1 MSAEQTQER
10 HLDPVVVNVFEPPA
24 SDGESAGENATHV
37 CQEKCWADIVYLP
50 GTHTF
55 WLLTEDVSDIL
66 LEAAEQLK
74 AWTQEEDAFE
84 RLRLLNDEAGLM
96 ECLLPTRAENFLDE
110 SERARYQSCFEQ
122 LIDITTD
129 DEATLEERIAHQ
141 RSFLDSLWQLT
152 TPALLNQLARHLT
165 NSEAVRLES
174 ELRDLYQAGLQ
185 RAQEAG
191 YSVEGER
198 YYGPWEAENA
208 QALETYR
215 TCRAAAQRE
224 YHFNPG
230 SEGEATPF
238 SLQEVLAEY
247 QTFIGLCESMPPEEA
262 AQACR
267 FVGYV
272 QQLSE
277 QQQNKYTD
285 YLDSILTLASLGIA
299 TPELALSFADEGA
312 PPLEDG
318 VSAFDTY
325 CRTLKHS
332 VELHREV
339 EEKLSEWESGTAGHA
354 KLPIFLF
361 EQERQSYERL
371 QEELGTLF
379 QQADAAIKKME
390 PSRVLVWHTDLDDD
404 RHAMGYQKRQ
414 IELLV
419 RRDFPL
425 REFSSPQAD
434 QSLSHLSLYQLM
446 PAMTSIERQRL
457 DTSMNADGVLPAQ
470 LWESPE
476 TAFSQWLLGR
486 GCEPIE
492 HRGEWHDDPLGF
504 FQPERFFAY
513 LEEQGHEVAS
523 LNGDS
528 KEGWGAALQKV
539 LFTGPGREQ
548 LRLFDA
554 SAQAQMMR
562 LVGMARFDLNEP
574 RGDDE
579 RDTPWEVVA
588 QQPTLTFF
596 DADLEMSS
604 GGSNGLST
612 TRRDE
617 LAIKRPSN
625 GQWQLDES
633 DPNKTAASVA
643 YRWEAKGT
651 FSLAR
656 GELPLGRLVLPREEQ
671 AQQVV
676 ATLPEVNE
684 QRELGRYVVVVDAVA
699 KGFAGASLALATE
712 TGFSLGEDGL
722 SITGID
728 WAKRE
733 AQGATIEAFA
743 GARLGVETRCSLSWE
758 PPANLERIL
767 PGRAALSDMS
777 MANPNQSL
785 TGWRNLGTAT
795 LTVELA
801 AGLGGRLGFALGMQ
815 NGKFVLRMAARV
827 VIGKGAGGG
836 LSVELDVDS
845 LDLWLA
851 MLHRAM
857 VDNNYV
863 KPEWIAQ
870 DAYES
875 MSWLGYLAT
884 TTLLNIGLL
893 AARGQAGIERLYN
906 AMTGG
911 QNAGPIAYEIV
922 EAGQGERSQQ
932 IARWVQ
938 QLTPEGLGALLYL
951 LVSEPR
957 EFEVEEQGRG
967 RSANNSPTFSE
978 QRALDFQQIAIA
990 NCLGW
995 IVEGVTMSVYGPLCR
1010 FSREDPTPSQY
1021 LFTKAVVRMTA
1032 DGQPPHNY
1040 PDTAYDNHKRVLDRF
1055 MDQVSGTADRQVTI
1069 SKGNYRRHIA
1079 GLATEICA
1087 S

>member
-10 HLDPVVVNVFEPPA
+10 HLNPVVVNVFEPPE

-37 CQEKCWADIVYLP
+37 CQEQCWADILYLP

-55 WLLTEDVSDIL
+55 WLLTEEVSDVL

-74 AWTQEEDAFE
+74 TWTQEEDAIE

-141 RSFLDSLWQLT
+141 RSFLESLWQLT

-165 NSEAVRLES
+165 NAEAVRLES

-198 YYGPWEAENA
+198 YYGPWEAEIA
-208 QALETYR
+208 EALETYR

-247 QTFIGLCESMPPEEA
+247 QTFIRLCESMPPDEA

-267 FVGYV
+267 FVGHV

-277 QQQNKYTD
+277 QQESKYTD
-285 YLDSILTLASLGIA
+285 YLNSILTLASLGIA
-299 TPELALSFADEGA
+299 TPELALSFTEEGA
-312 PPLEDG
+312 PPLAGG

-325 CRTLKHS
+325 CSTLKQS
-332 VELHREV
+332 VELHRAV

-361 EQERQSYERL
+361 EQERQLYESI
-371 QEELGTLF
+371 QEELGDLF

-390 PSRVLVWHTDLDDD
+390 PSRVLIWHTDIEDD
-404 RHAMGYQKRQ
+404 RHALGYQKRQ

-434 QSLSHLSLYQLM
+434 QSLSHLSLYQLL
-446 PAMTSIERQRL
+446 PAMTPIERQRL
-457 DTSMNADGVLPAQ
+457 DAAMSADGVLPAQ

-476 TAFSQWLLGR
+476 TALSQWLHGH

-492 HRGEWHDDPLGF
+492 HRGEWHDEPLGF

-513 LEEQGHEVAS
+513 LEEQGHDIAS

-528 KEGWGAALQKV
+528 KERWGADLQKV
-539 LFTGPGREQ
+539 LFTGPGRDQ

-574 RGDDE
+574 RSDDE

-604 GGSNGLST
+604 GGNHELST

-625 GQWQLDES
+625 GHWQLDES
-633 DPNKTAASVA
+633 NPNKTSVA

-733 AQGATIEAFA
+733 AEGATIEAFA
-743 GARLGVETRCSLSWE
+743 GAKLGVETRCSLSWE

-785 TGWRNLGTAT
+785 TGWRSLGTAT

-801 AGLGGRLGFALGMQ
+801 AGLGGKLGFALGMQ

-863 KPEWIAQ
+863 KPEWI
-870 DAYES
+870 DEEAYES

-884 TTLLNIGLL
+884 TTLLNVGLL

-911 QNAGPIAYEIV
+911 QNAGPIAFEIV
-922 EAGQGERSQQ
+922 NASDRGQGEQ
-932 IARWVQ
+932 IASWVQ
-938 QLTPEGLGALLYL
+938 QLTPEGLGSLLYL
-951 LVSEPR
+951 LTR
-957 EFEVEEQGRG
+957 ESRAFEVEEPGRG
-967 RSANNSPTFSE
+967 RSASRSQHFNAQE
-978 QRALDFQQIAIA
+978 ALDFQQIAIA

-1040 PDTAYDNHKRVLDRF
+1040 PDTAYHNHKLALDRF
-1055 MDQVSGTADRQVTI
+1055 MELVSGLNDDRVLEAQ
-1069 SKGNYRRHIA
+1069 SNYIRYAA
-1079 GLATEICA
+1079 GLGTEICA

>member
-10 HLDPVVVNVFEPPA
+10 HLNPVVVNVFEPPE

-37 CQEKCWADIVYLP
+37 CQEQCWADILYLP
-50 GTHTF
+50 GTQTF
-55 WLLTEDVSDIL
+55 WLLTEEVSDIL

-74 AWTQEEDAFE
+74 TWTQEEDAIE

-141 RSFLDSLWQLT
+141 RSFLESLWQLT

-165 NSEAVRLES
+165 NAEAVRLES

-198 YYGPWEAENA
+198 YYGPWEAEIA
-208 QALETYR
+208 EALETYR

-247 QTFIGLCESMPPEEA
+247 QTFIRLCESMPPDEA

-267 FVGYV
+267 FVGHV

-277 QQQNKYTD
+277 QQESKYTD
-285 YLDSILTLASLGIA
+285 YLNSILTLASLGIA
-299 TPELALSFADEGA
+299 TPELALSFTEEGA
-312 PPLEDG
+312 PPLAGG

-325 CRTLKHS
+325 CSTLKQS
-332 VELHREV
+332 VELHRAV
-339 EEKLSEWESGTAGHA
+339 EEKLSEWESGTAGQA

-361 EQERQSYERL
+361 EQERQLYKSI
-371 QEELGTLF
+371 QEELGDLF

-390 PSRVLVWHTDLDDD
+390 PSRVLVWHTDIEDD
-404 RHAMGYQKRQ
+404 RHALGYQKRR

-434 QSLSHLSLYQLM
+434 QSLSHISLYQLM
-446 PAMTSIERQRL
+446 PAMTPIERQRL
-457 DTSMNADGVLPAQ
+457 DTTMNADGVLPAR
-470 LWESPE
+470 LWKSPE
-476 TAFSQWLLGR
+476 TALSQWLRGR

-492 HRGEWHDDPLGF
+492 HRGEWHDEPLGF

-513 LEEQGHEVAS
+513 LEEQGHDIAS
-523 LNGDS
+523 LNGNS
-528 KEGWGAALQKV
+528 KERWGADLQKV
-539 LFTGPGREQ
+539 LFTGPGRDQ

-574 RGDDE
+574 RSEDE

-604 GGSNGLST
+604 GGNYELST

-625 GQWQLDES
+625 GHWQLDES
-633 DPNKTAASVA
+633 NPNKTSASVA

-676 ATLPEVNE
+676 ATLNEVNE
-684 QRELGRYVVVVDAVA
+684 QRELGRYVVIVDAVA

-728 WAKRE
+728 WATRE
-733 AQGATIEAFA
+733 AEGATIEAFA
-743 GARLGVETRCSLSWE
+743 GAKLGVETRCSLSWE
-758 PPANLERIL
+758 PPANLERLL

-785 TGWRNLGTAT
+785 TGWRSLGTAT
-795 LTVELA
+795 LTMELA
-801 AGLGGRLGFALGMQ
+801 AGLGGKLGFALGMQ

-863 KPEWIAQ
+863 KPEWI
-870 DAYES
+870 DEEAYES

-884 TTLLNIGLL
+884 TTLLNVGLL

-911 QNAGPIAYEIV
+911 QNAGPIAYVI
-922 EAGQGERSQQ
+922 ATRDGEDLENMK
-932 IARWVQ
+932 AWVQ
-938 QLTPEGLGALLYL
+938 QLTPDSLGALLYL

-957 EFEVEEQGRG
+957 AFEVEEPGRG
-967 RSANNSPTFSE
+967 RSAGRS
-978 QRALDFQQIAIA
+978 QRFNAQQALDFQQIAIA

-1010 FSREDPTPSQY
+1010 FSREAPTPSQY

-1032 DGQPPHNY
+1032 NGQPPHNY
-1040 PDTAYDNHKRVLDRF
+1040 PDTAYHNHKLALDRF
-1055 MDQVSGTADRQVTI
+1055 MERISGTDNPDVPG
-1069 SKGNYRRHIA
+1069 SKMGYRRYAA
-1079 GLATEICA
+1079 GLGAEICA

>member
-10 HLDPVVVNVFEPPA
+10 HLNPVVVNVFEPPE

-37 CQEKCWADIVYLP
+37 CQEQCWADILYLP

-55 WLLTEDVSDIL
+55 WLLTEEVSDIL

-110 SERARYQSCFEQ
+110 SERARYQSCFGQ
-122 LIDITTD
+122 LIDITAD
-129 DEATLEERIAHQ
+129 DEATLEEQIAHQ
-141 RSFLDSLWQLT
+141 RSFLESLWQLT

-165 NSEAVRLES
+165 NAEAVRLES

-198 YYGPWEAENA
+198 YYGPWEAEIA
-208 QALETYR
+208 EALETYR

-247 QTFIGLCESMPPEEA
+247 QTFIRLCESMPPDEA

-277 QQQNKYTD
+277 HQESKYTD
-285 YLDSILTLASLGIA
+285 YLNSILTLASLGIA
-299 TPELALSFADEGA
+299 TPELALSFTEDGA

-325 CRTLKHS
+325 CSTLKQS
-332 VELHREV
+332 VELHRAV
-339 EEKLSEWESGTAGHA
+339 EEKLSEWESGTAGQA

-361 EQERQSYERL
+361 EQERQLYESI
-371 QEELGTLF
+371 QEELGDLF

-390 PSRVLVWHTDLDDD
+390 PSRVLIWHTDIEDD

-446 PAMTSIERQRL
+446 PAMTPIERQRL
-457 DTSMNADGVLPAQ
+457 DAAMSADGVLPAQ
-470 LWESPE
+470 LWESLE
-476 TAFSQWLLGR
+476 TALSQWLRGR

-513 LEEQGHEVAS
+513 LEEQGHDITS

-528 KEGWGAALQKV
+528 KERWGAALQKV

-574 RGDDE
+574 RSDDE

-625 GQWQLDES
+625 GHWQLDES
-633 DPNKTAASVA
+633 DPNKTSASVA

-676 ATLPEVNE
+676 ATLNEVNE

-728 WAKRE
+728 WTKRE
-733 AQGATIEAFA
+733 AEGATIEAFA
-743 GARLGVETRCSLSWE
+743 GAKLGVETRCSMSWE
-758 PPANLERIL
+758 PPANLERLL

-785 TGWRNLGTAT
+785 TGWRSLGTAT
-795 LTVELA
+795 LALELA

-863 KPEWIAQ
+863 KPEWI
-870 DAYES
+870 DEEAYES

-884 TTLLNIGLL
+884 TTLLNVGLL

-911 QNAGPIAYEIV
+911 QNAGPIAYVIV
-922 EAGQGERSQQ
+922 NDPRQDKMRD
-932 IARWVQ
+932 WVQ

-957 EFEVEEQGRG
+957 AFEVEEPGRG
-967 RSANNSPTFSE
+967 RSGGRIQSFSSQE
-978 QRALDFQQIAIA
+978 ALDFQQIAIA

-1040 PDTAYDNHKRVLDRF
+1040 PDTAYHNHKLALDRF
-1055 MDQVSGTADRQVTI
+1055 MDQVSGT
-1069 SKGNYRRHIA
+1069 GNEDARLAKSDYRRYVA
-1079 GLATEICA
+1079 GLGAEICA
-1087 S
+1087 N